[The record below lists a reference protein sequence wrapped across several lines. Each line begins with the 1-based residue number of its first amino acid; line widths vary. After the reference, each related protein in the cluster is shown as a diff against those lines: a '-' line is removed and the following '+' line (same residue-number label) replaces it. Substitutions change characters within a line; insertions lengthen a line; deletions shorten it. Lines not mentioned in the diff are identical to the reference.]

1 VPSSNSS
8 SKPSAADVCVYAPV
22 GVASLAR
29 EFLPGFVALCVARGR
44 SEFDSHQERVEEEM
58 ARARGIG
65 QLAVA
70 AAPGFVER
78 QLRIAR
84 ERATTALADLT
95 TADRTEDAE
104 EPETDL
110 PEPSS
115 NGLLSAVPD
124 ATADASDQ
132 LPIPDYDALAASQ
145 VVDRLSG
152 LGEHELRA
160 VRAYESTHRGRKTV
174 LGRIDQLSV

>member
-1 VPSSNSS
+1 MPSSVSS

-29 EFLPGFVALCVARGR
+29 DFLPGFVAMCVARGR
-44 SEFDSHQERVEEEM
+44 SELESRQERVEEEM

-78 QLRIAR
+78 QVRIVR
-84 ERATTALADLT
+84 ERAATVLADLT
-95 TADRTEDAE
+95 TADRTGDHEG
-104 EPETDL
+104 PETIL
-110 PEPSS
+110 PEPSP
-115 NGLLSAVPD
+115 NGSLTAVPD
-124 ATADASDQ
+124 ADDDSSD

-160 VRAYESTHRGRKTV
+160 VRTYEATHRGRKTV